1 MFHDYILVSFTPLS
15 KSKGNLVST
24 ASPCP
29 EVRWVMGAGAL
40 GWQCEMEGQSIHRPD
55 VHGEEVTLRHLLQV
69 GM

>member
-1 MFHDYILVSFTPLS
+1 
-15 KSKGNLVST
+15 
-24 ASPCP
+24 
-29 EVRWVMGAGAL
+29 MGAGAL